1 MGTCGEKG
9 TGNLVVC
16 PILYPCLPVAFM
28 RIESVHDLMIHLYIK
43 HYILMCN

>member
-16 PILYPCLPVAFM
+16 PIFYSCLPVVFM
-28 RIESVHDLMIHLYIK
+28 RIESVHDLIIRLYIN

>member
-16 PILYPCLPVAFM
+16 PIWHSCLLVAFM
-28 RIESVHDLMIHLYIK
+28 RIEFVHDLMTYLYVK
-43 HYILMCN
+43 HYILMCK